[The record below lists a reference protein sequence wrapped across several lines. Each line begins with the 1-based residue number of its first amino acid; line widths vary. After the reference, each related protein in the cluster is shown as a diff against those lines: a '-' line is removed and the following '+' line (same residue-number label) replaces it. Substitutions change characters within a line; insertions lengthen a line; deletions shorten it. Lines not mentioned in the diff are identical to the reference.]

1 MEGTLLYWRRAMK
14 KIAAVLDTLSASQNS
29 FYLIKE
35 FNKLHKNY
43 EYSPV
48 CFYTNLSATP
58 VKTFFACMNVS
69 YYSHF
74 DGATIATS
82 IETADTILKTKNGS
96 AKKFLYLWDLE
107 WIRKPM
113 DFNYVNSVLSHPNL
127 AIISRSNSHK
137 QLIENYCNREVA
149 GVVEDWNM
157 EQLEQIIWT

>member
-1 MEGTLLYWRRAMK
+1 MESTLLYWRRAMK
-14 KIAAVLDTLSASQNS
+14 KIAAILDTLAASQNS

-35 FNKLHKNY
+35 FNKLQENNV
-43 EYSPV
+43 YSPV
-48 CFYTNLSATP
+48 CFYSNLSATP
-58 VKTFFACMNVS
+58 IKAKFACMNIS

-74 DGATIATS
+74 DGVTIASS
-82 IETADTILKTKNGS
+82 IDSANTMLKTMNRS
-96 AKKFLYLWDLE
+96 KKFLYLWDME
-107 WIRKPM
+107 WLRQPM